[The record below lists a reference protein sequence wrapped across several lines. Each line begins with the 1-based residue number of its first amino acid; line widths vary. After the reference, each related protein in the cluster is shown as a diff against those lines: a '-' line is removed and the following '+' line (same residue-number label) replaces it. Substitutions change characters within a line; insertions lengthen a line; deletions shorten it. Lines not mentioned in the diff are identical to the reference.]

1 MGGGG
6 STMLPYKEIYY
17 PEIFIFLFCKQ
28 NSTLFLFKIYGRE
41 ETKKIQMMGGRYAP
55 SCVQHGKLNRCS
67 PELLDTK
74 TSVCDQSS
82 STF

>member
-1 MGGGG
+1 
-6 STMLPYKEIYY
+6 MLPRKEIYY
-17 PEIFIFLFCKQ
+17 PDIFFFNFVCKQ

-55 SCVQHGKLNRCS
+55 SCVQLGKLNSCS

-74 TSVCDQSS
+74 TSECDQSS